1 MQCPFCKT
9 VDDRVVDS
17 RLIGTGRSIR
27 RRRECL
33 RCGKRFTTYEHIQ
46 LTLPVVIKKDSRRE
60 VFQPGKVLDGLLRAC
75 NKRGISRDELE
86 AIVEK
91 VECWVLEDCG
101 AEVESRAIGEKVSEY
116 LRTLDPVAFVRF
128 ASVYREFDEVEQ
140 FLDEVRTFA
149 GGEVATVVRQ

>member
-1 MQCPFCKT
+1 MQCPFCKN

-33 RCGKRFTTYEHIQ
+33 GCGKRFTTYEHIQ
-46 LTLPVVIKKDSRRE
+46 LTLPMVIKKDSRRE
-60 VFQPGKVLDGLLRAC
+60 VFQPRKILDGLVRAC

-86 AIVEK
+86 TIVEK

-101 AEVESRAIGEKVSEY
+101 AEVESRAIGEKVSEH
-116 LRTLDPVAFVRF
+116 LRSLDPVAFVRF

-140 FLDEVRTFA
+140 FLDEVRRLA
-149 GGEVATVVRQ
+149 SRGVATAMQS

>member
-1 MQCPFCKT
+1 M
-9 VDDRVVDS
+9 
-17 RLIGTGRSIR
+17 
-27 RRRECL
+27 
-33 RCGKRFTTYEHIQ
+33 
-46 LTLPVVIKKDSRRE
+46 
-60 VFQPGKVLDGLLRAC
+60 
-75 NKRGISRDELE
+75 
-86 AIVEK
+86 
-91 VECWVLEDCG
+91 LEDCG